1 MNSMKIYGNSA
12 PRAIIGKAL
21 AELCDSNKNILVI
34 DNDLSSATNTADFQ
48 KIHPSNFWELGI
60 GEQSSLSAACGLAL
74 EGFVPFYVNFAIF
87 STGTVWTQIRQAAYA
102 GVNVKVVS
110 THPGLDAGLDGA
122 SHQATQDLALMR
134 SLPNVTILLPSDIYE
149 AKAALK
155 YASEKI
161 GVFYVRISR
170 EPVPEIYTED
180 QDVIF
185 ELTNKELINTGDD
198 FALLFD
204 GATLETA
211 LESMQLLEQNG
222 FKGRLV
228 HLRSI
233 KPLDTENLDYLMK
246 NVKCLVSLENHS
258 VIGGLGSAIAEYI
271 SDKKEKIGLGIVGVK
286 DTFTESGKSTDL
298 KKKYGVSADKVLE
311 KVTLLLN
318 K

>member
-1 MNSMKIYGNSA
+1 MKIYGNSA

-21 AELCDSNKNILVI
+21 AELYESNKNILVI
-34 DNDLSSATNTADFQ
+34 DNDLSTATNTADFQ
-48 KIHPSNFWELGI
+48 KMCPSNFWELGI

-74 EGFVPFYVNFAIF
+74 EGFTPFYVNFAIF

-122 SHQATQDLALMR
+122 SHQATQDLALIR

-149 AKAALK
+149 VKAALK
-155 YASEKI
+155 YASEHT
-161 GVFYVRISR
+161 GVFYVRVSR
-170 EPVPEIYTED
+170 EPVPEMHTEE
-180 QDVIF
+180 QTITF

-204 GATLETA
+204 GSTLEVA
-211 LESMQLLEQNG
+211 IESMQLLEQNG
-222 FKGRLV
+222 FKGRLI

-246 NVKCLVSLENHS
+246 NVQCLVSLENHS
-258 VIGGLGSAIAEYI
+258 VIGGLGSAVAEYI
-271 SDKKEKIGLGIVGVK
+271 SDKKDKIGLGIVGVK
-286 DTFTESGKSTDL
+286 DAFTESGKSTDL

-311 KVTLLLN
+311 KVKLLLN